1 MSSGHSRSFR
11 YQEAKAEREWRETPE
26 EITGGLAWTNP
37 RSAAPE
43 DWRYTVPAL
52 RAFDKAT
59 GEFAAEIELPA
70 HSDGSP
76 ITYLHRG
83 VQYLVVALGGRG
95 EPFELIAYRLPG

>member
-1 MSSGHSRSFR
+1 M
-11 YQEAKAEREWRETPE
+11 
-26 EITGGLAWTNP
+26 
-37 RSAAPE
+37 
-43 DWRYTVPAL
+43 PAL

-59 GEFAAEIELPA
+59 GELAAEVELPA

-83 VQYLVVALGGRG
+83 VQYLVVSIGGRG